1 MGKSIRHREWVNV
14 MLYLTFRFHINL
26 QEDEDNVAFHFNPR
40 QQGDLVVRNT
50 KEGGDWQEEE
60 RDIPYFP
67 FNEGRTFQ
75 IKIEVTSECFRVY
88 VNGRYFL
95 DYVHRMD
102 LHRIR
107 ALYLSEGAEYYDATF
122 QNKHVSRC
130 WYCHLIAKMNYLP
143 ALHLIRQP
151 VLANGSKT

>member
-1 MGKSIRHREWVNV
+1 MVFLKDFFLKKVHFEKNQQTTKKHEKLPSMQLVNV

-95 DYVHRMD
+95 DYAHRMD

-122 QNKHVSRC
+122 QNKHVSSSC
-130 WYCHLIAKMNYLP
+130 C
-143 ALHLIRQP
+143 
-151 VLANGSKT
+151 